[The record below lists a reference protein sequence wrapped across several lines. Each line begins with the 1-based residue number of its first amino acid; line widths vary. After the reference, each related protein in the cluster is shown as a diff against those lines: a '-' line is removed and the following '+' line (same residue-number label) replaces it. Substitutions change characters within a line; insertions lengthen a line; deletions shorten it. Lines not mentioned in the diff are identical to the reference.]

1 MCGMDVHTC
10 IWFDG
15 RIEEAAEFYVSLVP
29 GSRLGEVTRYPE
41 PNPFPSGGPGDALTV
56 DLTLGGVAYQL
67 LNGGP
72 QFPLTEAVSI
82 VLVVD
87 GQEEV
92 DRLWEALIAD
102 GGAESVCGW
111 CRDRFGLSW
120 QVVPRRY
127 LELAAGPNSQ
137 AVNEAMLSMGKLDV
151 AALEAAAA

>member
-1 MCGMDVHTC
+1 MDVSTC

-15 RIEEAAEFYVSLVP
+15 RIEEAARFYASLVP
-29 GSRLGEVTRYPE
+29 DSEIGEVTRYPD
-41 PNPFPSGGPGDALTV
+41 PNPFPSGEPGEAITV
-56 DLTLGGVAYQL
+56 QLSLGGTSYML

-87 GQEEV
+87 GQQEV
-92 DRLWEALIAD
+92 DRLWDALTAD
-102 GGAESVCGW
+102 GGAESMCGW

-127 LELAAGPNSQ
+127 LELSAGPKG
-137 AVNEAMLSMGKLDV
+137 AEVNAAMAQMRKLDV
-151 AALEAAAA
+151 ATLEAAAAG